1 MRQLSTP
8 GRRTAVWIAASLAV
22 LASAGCMSVS
32 DDESRKP
39 AVSTSADGDGAV
51 AEPDGGHLPP
61 GGHGR
66 HGAGGDSTG
75 RDAKNG
81 SASPSPSG
89 SASAEPEP
97 TRPGRQPPASEPA
110 APTGGASP
118 SASRSSVPPPAQE
131 SPEPPVDS
139 PPPSEPEPSDP
150 PSASSAPEV
159 HIGAM
164 REVDHPSGARAEPAA
179 SPQSQP
185 GAADGT
191 RGTDGGADEREADG
205 AGRPSAA

>member
-1 MRQLSTP
+1 VRQLSAP

-39 AVSTSADGDGAV
+39 AVSTSPDGDGAV
-51 AEPDGGHLPP
+51 AEPDGGHVPP

-66 HGAGGDSTG
+66 RGAGGDSTG
-75 RDAKNG
+75 QDAKNG

-97 TRPGRQPPASEPA
+97 TRPGQQPPASEPS
-110 APTGGASP
+110 APSGGASP
-118 SASRSSVPPPAQE
+118 SASRSSAPPPAQE
-131 SPEPPVDS
+131 SPEPPAES

-164 REVDHPSGARAEPAA
+164 REVDHPSGAQAEPAA
-179 SPQSQP
+179 SPQP
-185 GAADGT
+185 GAADGAG
-191 RGTDGGADEREADG
+191 RAGGDADEGEADG